1 MTGYRL
7 QHIPTGLYFCNSK
20 KFVNKNV
27 KFSYHKTNLDK
38 FGKIYSKKPT
48 NIQLQ
53 LWLGCFWNENGDLV
67 RVNKK
72 DILKVWKVVE
82 VEL

>member
-20 KFVNKNV
+20 KFTNKKV
-27 KFSYHKTNLDK
+27 KFSYLKTNLDK

-53 LWLGCFWNENGDLV
+53 L
-67 RVNKK
+67 
-72 DILKVWKVVE
+72 
-82 VEL
+82 